1 MMKRMLVPLDGSPL
15 AEMAL
20 DAAALLARRFA
31 AEIVLVRVIPAEV
44 SGAFSKTIHSRPTTE
59 AQAYLDRVAH
69 WLREEEVAVST
80 AVLSG
85 APAAGITQ
93 EAVLGHVDLM
103 VMTTHGRKGLEAL
116 LHPSITWQVLT
127 QTEAPLLVC
136 QCGEGEEPGLMH
148 LPRFMTDPLA
158 PIVIPLD
165 GSLQA
170 ESALPLA
177 EVLARTFGNPLVLV
191 RAVEPVYF
199 FGMEANPQTVDEVMQ
214 TALAEAQRYLLC
226 QQDALSRAGFLVL
239 LALGEGRSR
248 PLDRNLCPRVAGW
261 SGRDGLAWPEWHGP
275 TRPGQCRQKGS
286 EPRTGT
292 TLAGTLFCSGGER
305 HRSMKSQPMR
315 KQIPR

>member
-1 MMKRMLVPLDGSPL
+1 MMKRILVPLDGSPL

-239 LALGEGRSR
+239 LALGEAEAAHWIETCVREWQAGLVVMASHGRSGMDR
-248 PLDRNLCPRVAGW
+248 LVLGSVARRVLSHVQAPLLLVRCSALEA
-261 SGRDGLAWPEWHGP
+261 RDTA
-275 TRPGQCRQKGS
+275 R
-286 EPRTGT
+286 
-292 TLAGTLFCSGGER
+292 
-305 HRSMKSQPMR
+305 
-315 KQIPR
+315 